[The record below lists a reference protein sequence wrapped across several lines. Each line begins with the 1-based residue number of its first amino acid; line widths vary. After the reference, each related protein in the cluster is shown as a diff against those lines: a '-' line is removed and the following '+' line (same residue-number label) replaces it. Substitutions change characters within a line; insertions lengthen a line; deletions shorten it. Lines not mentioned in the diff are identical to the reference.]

1 MVCDTAQVKAVFPM
15 ALPSVGG
22 RNRMS
27 EVSVGKEEVTA
38 WACLF
43 AGWEH
48 VMWTGPCVYSVNVKF
63 EGEVGVQAVGFIHL
77 LTHSGTHTICE
88 AFYKH
93 AKLVVV
99 SNSSV

>member
-1 MVCDTAQVKAVFPM
+1 M
-15 ALPSVGG
+15 
-22 RNRMS
+22 
-27 EVSVGKEEVTA
+27 
-38 WACLF
+38 
-43 AGWEH
+43 
-48 VMWTGPCVYSVNVKF
+48 
-63 EGEVGVQAVGFIHL
+63 GVQAVGFIHL